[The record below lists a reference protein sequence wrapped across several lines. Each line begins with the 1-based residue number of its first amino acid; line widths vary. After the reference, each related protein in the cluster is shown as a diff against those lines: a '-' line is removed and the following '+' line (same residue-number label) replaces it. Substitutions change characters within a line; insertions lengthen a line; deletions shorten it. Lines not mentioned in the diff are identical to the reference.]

1 MQSTATRSIETRMT
15 TSTLR
20 TIIVL
25 ILGFLAVLS
34 LSS

>member
-1 MQSTATRSIETRMT
+1 MHSTATRSIETRMT
-15 TSTLR
+15 ISTLR
-20 TIIVL
+20 TITAL